1 MIMPLDQSTRI
12 RGRDAPGRTAPPG
25 EDDRKVFE
33 SAARRGVEA
42 PAVSLYGA
50 SPDGRGGLLL
60 GYAVVEEAGIREGVR
75 RMTEALG

>member
-1 MIMPLDQSTRI
+1 VS
-12 RGRDAPGRTAPPG
+12 
-25 EDDRKVFE
+25 E

-60 GYAVVEEAGIREGVR
+60 GHAAVEEARIREGVHR
-75 RMTEALG
+75 LAEALK